1 MVTEELLQKYF
12 GISYDQYKKLSSK
25 AKTDLNA
32 QLTKKINADS
42 SLTDEQ
48 KTAYLTEGLN
58 DLGENYNGLKKFTDT
73 IGVTDYKGEQEAVN
87 NAKDAVTAAGEKASA
102 TYDDI
107 IATLGGTDAIKSYV
121 ETLGKANDT
130 ITNTDFSYNKTV
142 DQFMDPAAEYTINQ
156 SVKAAQNALAGQG
169 GMSGGAA
176 AQQLQAVASEAASSE
191 YNNAWDRMLKDQ
203 QIETDTKKAE
213 IEKANTVLGNV
224 KDLSEDTIN
233 AILAQMGTDLNLQQ
247 LLAQIN
253 IDNAGSSF
261 WGDALNAI
269 KDGSEAYSNFKS

>member
-107 IATLGGTDAIKSYV
+107 IAILGGTDAIKSYV

>member
-1 MVTEELLQKYF
+1 MAATYGMTYKDRQMYETGKAIKEDPTLTQAEKEAKYKELGWTKDNRNILQR
-12 GISYDQYKKLSSK
+12 
-25 AKTDLNA
+25 
-32 QLTKKINADS
+32 
-42 SLTDEQ
+42 LTDGIG
-48 KTAYLTEGLN
+48 LT
-58 DLGENYNGLKKFTDT
+58 DF
-73 IGVTDYKGEQEAVN
+73 KGEQEAVD
-87 NAKDAVTAAGEKASA
+87 NAKESLNAAGEKANA
-102 TYDDI
+102 TYDEI
-107 IATLGGTDAIKSYV
+107 IAALGGTDAIKSYV

-130 ITNTDFSYNKTV
+130 INNTDFSYNKTV

-233 AILAQMGTDLNLQQ
+233 AILAQMGTDVNLQK
-247 LLAQIN
+247 LLAQIE
-253 IDNAGSSF
+253 IDNSGSSF
-261 WGDALNAI
+261 WGDALKAI
-269 KDGSEAYSNFKS
+269 KDGSETYSNFKS